1 MPSKQG
7 RRRRHSLAEKQK
19 GRDKN
24 RLSLAIPITVAVAIV
39 VLGVGL
45 VVSAVGQR
53 PQVAAVPGDLSIP
66 VVTALP
72 LATQPIPYPD
82 VPRMTL
88 KEATEKLER
97 GEAVLVDVRSK
108 VSYDKSHAVGALLL
122 SEGEIDSYLE
132 KLPRDKVLI
141 LYCT

>member
-97 GEAVLVDVRSK
+97 GPMRLGLCCCRRARSIRIWK
-108 VSYDKSHAVGALLL
+108 NCRV
-122 SEGEIDSYLE
+122 I
-132 KLPRDKVLI
+132 R
-141 LYCT
+141 C